1 MTAVGQN
8 TVATLGALQQR
19 FGVDSDRFSVEL
31 LKLANSNPKLEQMAS
46 KAFARFEPVLQQ
58 VIRGERPKMSG
69 RDFQE
74 IDQVRRELEREASP
88 DLRRAITRWGE
99 DLRSLGKRVD
109 LGSRRVE
116 GSLIAV
122 ATDRKP
128 IIGAKLSF
136 EPNQGQQA
144 PGVKFISRGA
154 GHTALLTDRGLTLLT
169 PNAEPIEMKLIGK
182 DALPEGQPVQ
192 RLEARS
198 HYMIGPDPS
207 KWLHDIPNYAG
218 LRYRGVYPGTDLV
231 FYGDS
236 GRLRYDFVLQPGA
249 KPSRIQLGFDG
260 IHDLE
265 LAATGDALLHHL
277 GGLTR
282 LGKPLVYQVRNGEKV
297 EIASRFV
304 MRGKN
309 KIGFE
314 IGAYDT
320 DRELVIDPVLTY
332 STFAGGNRDDAGMA
346 IAVDAQG
353 STYVAG
359 ITGGADAFITKFTP
373 DGSGV
378 VYTVN
383 FGGSGLDIAS
393 SIAVDNAG
401 NAYVGGNTS
410 SSDFPVM
417 PGLQARYGGG
427 RLEVGGDG
435 FIVKLNASGS
445 AMLYSTYLGGSGGD
459 AVKGIAVDAQGNAYV
474 AGYTSSA
481 NFPLRSALQSTLRGG
496 LAAGTDAFVAKL
508 NPAGNALLYSTYIG
522 GAGDDL
528 AMNLAVDAEG
538 SAYIAGVTYSTNF
551 PLRNPM
557 QGSLAGAADAFVLK
571 LNPAGDGL
579 SYSTYLGGEAD
590 DFALGLALDRSGHAY
605 IAGSTGSTS
614 FPVLIATQAA
624 PGSPAGLGFDGFV
637 AKFNPGGNTLL
648 YSTYLGGSG
657 IDMIQGI
664 AVGEDGSAFVVGETD
679 SADFP
684 AKDAVRARGALSD
697 GFLAKLSP
705 SGFTVEYA
713 SFLGGQGMDAAGAV
727 AVDRSG
733 NAYVAGTSASRD
745 FPVTFGASQSLMGG
759 RLDAFVLK
767 IGTGVS
773 RPQVS
778 LFSAAGLERGG
789 GVAPDSLVSLFG
801 ANLAPRIE
809 VASTATLPVSLAG
822 VSVSVKDSR
831 GVSRNAPLIF
841 VAPSQI
847 NFVLPADVAVGLG
860 EASVVSGS
868 QTVASG
874 VFRVERVAPAL
885 FAANANGSGAP
896 AALAIRAAGGT
907 QVPQVLF
914 TCGTI
919 AGTCVP
925 APIDLSVA
933 GEEVY
938 LTLFGTGIRGR
949 ASLAGVTLTI
959 GGLPVPVG
967 YAGAQGEFAGFDQ
980 VNAGPLPAGLV
991 GKGNV
996 DLVLTVDGVRANVLT
1011 VNIR

>member
-1 MTAVGQN
+1 
-8 TVATLGALQQR
+8 
-19 FGVDSDRFSVEL
+19 
-31 LKLANSNPKLEQMAS
+31 
-46 KAFARFEPVLQQ
+46 
-58 VIRGERPKMSG
+58 
-69 RDFQE
+69 
-74 IDQVRRELEREASP
+74 
-88 DLRRAITRWGE
+88 
-99 DLRSLGKRVD
+99 
-109 LGSRRVE
+109 
-116 GSLIAV
+116 
-122 ATDRKP
+122 
-128 IIGAKLSF
+128 
-136 EPNQGQQA
+136 
-144 PGVKFISRGA
+144 
-154 GHTALLTDRGLTLLT
+154 
-169 PNAEPIEMKLIGK
+169 
-182 DALPEGQPVQ
+182 
-192 RLEARS
+192 
-198 HYMIGPDPS
+198 
-207 KWLHDIPNYAG
+207 
-218 LRYRGVYPGTDLV
+218 
-231 FYGDS
+231 
-236 GRLRYDFVLQPGA
+236 
-249 KPSRIQLGFDG
+249 
-260 IHDLE
+260 
-265 LAATGDALLHHL
+265 
-277 GGLTR
+277 
-282 LGKPLVYQVRNGEKV
+282 
-297 EIASRFV
+297 
-304 MRGKN
+304 
-309 KIGFE
+309 
-314 IGAYDT
+314 
-320 DRELVIDPVLTY
+320 
-332 STFAGGNRDDAGMA
+332 
-346 IAVDAQG
+346 
-353 STYVAG
+353 
-359 ITGGADAFITKFTP
+359 
-373 DGSGV
+373 
-378 VYTVN
+378 
-383 FGGSGLDIAS
+383 
-393 SIAVDNAG
+393 
-401 NAYVGGNTS
+401 
-410 SSDFPVM
+410 
-417 PGLQARYGGG
+417 
-427 RLEVGGDG
+427 
-435 FIVKLNASGS
+435 
-445 AMLYSTYLGGSGGD
+445 
-459 AVKGIAVDAQGNAYV
+459 
-474 AGYTSSA
+474 
-481 NFPLRSALQSTLRGG
+481 
-496 LAAGTDAFVAKL
+496 
-508 NPAGNALLYSTYIG
+508 
-522 GAGDDL
+522 
-528 AMNLAVDAEG
+528 
-538 SAYIAGVTYSTNF
+538 
-551 PLRNPM
+551 
-557 QGSLAGAADAFVLK
+557 
-571 LNPAGDGL
+571 
-579 SYSTYLGGEAD
+579 
-590 DFALGLALDRSGHAY
+590 
-605 IAGSTGSTS
+605 
-614 FPVLIATQAA
+614 
-624 PGSPAGLGFDGFV
+624 LGFDGFV
-637 AKFNPGGNTLL
+637 TKFNPGGTTLL

-664 AVGEDGSAFVVGETD
+664 AVGEDGSAYVVGETD

-809 VASTATLPVSLAG
+809 VASSATLPVSLAG

-914 TCGTI
+914 TCGTS